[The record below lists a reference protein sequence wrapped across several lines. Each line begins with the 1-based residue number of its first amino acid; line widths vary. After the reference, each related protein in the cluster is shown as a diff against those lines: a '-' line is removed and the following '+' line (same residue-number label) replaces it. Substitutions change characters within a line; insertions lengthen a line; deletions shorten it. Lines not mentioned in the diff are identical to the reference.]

1 MVFLNPAVLIGMLAA
16 AIPVVIHLL
25 NLKRLKKVEFSTLAF
40 LKELQKS
47 KIRRIKIKQWLLLLL
62 RISIIA
68 LLVMAFARPT
78 IRSVSFGNSAA
89 KTTAF
94 FLLDNSFSMSVI
106 GERGTYF
113 NQAKVLAKK
122 MLDNFQDGD
131 EVSVLFTSSNQKEEK
146 KLASGFNPVKKL
158 IDNSEISDVTKQHIP
173 LLVDVL
179 ETLDKSK
186 NFNKEVYFFS
196 DFQKINFM
204 KKPEKQ
210 LPQFGN
216 LNECRF
222 YKIGFPP
229 EDVFNFTITNFKV
242 NNQIFE
248 FNKPVEFTITVKNN
262 SSQSTGNTTVT
273 LFINGKRKAHT
284 AVKLAPG
291 QTKSYILTTTLKE
304 KGLLEVTAELED
316 DDILRDNKMYLAIYV
331 PEKIKVL
338 LAAENLG
345 DTEFI
350 ELAINPETTDAV
362 SIDKINLKKI
372 ASRNLKNY
380 DIVMLMGVPRNNI
393 DLIKDFLR
401 NGGNIIFMP
410 ASDTNLEELKRF
422 AQNLGLPVPESL
434 TESVNEPLMF
444 ESVDLTHPLFSNL
457 FRKGF
462 KPKLD
467 SPSIYKYIKIF
478 TRGKGKSIIRLID
491 KSAFL
496 SEFDIGNGKLMFF
509 NIAPVLSW
517 SDFPL
522 KGLFAPLTNKMIYY
536 LSAVNQK
543 VNNVKTGDKIEI
555 GLRKVKLPQIK
566 IIKPG
571 SEEFVELDLK
581 KNNKYF
587 IYSDADKS
595 GIYKF
600 YSGNGLIDYF
610 AVNFDPRESDLTS
623 LEENDLN
630 LILKNINFNGKI
642 IDLKPGDDF
651 QKLIYQSR
659 FGTELWKYFLMLAL
673 VLALLEMFISKSAKK
688 DMQTI
693 EINN

>member
-204 KKPEKQ
+204 EKPEKQ